1 MKHIKR
7 TVTRAPKVA
16 QNVATDVKLTFIS
29 DVIQAA
35 IPLFQNKNPS
45 NPA

>member
-7 TVTRAPKVA
+7 TVTRTPSVA
-16 QNVATDVKLTFIS
+16 QNVATDVKLTFIA